1 MLIKR
6 IITALVL
13 VPVIIW
19 ALFNLSAVYFE
30 VFWGIFILFAAWEW
44 TNLSGSRIIGKVIFM
59 TVLVLTIAWIMSWTM
74 FLQLLQELTGSM
86 EVYEY
91 SGVLDWI
98 VIGPVIWWLL
108 AMILIRNTPQSLLT
122 LKVRTG
128 FLLTLG
134 WFVLFSAWIFLTR
147 LRGLYGAELA
157 FYFLLLIWSADIAA
171 YFVGK
176 KFGVTQLAPEIS
188 PGKTVAGMMGAM
200 ITALVCGIALGFY
213 YGFTMMVATQFVV
226 LSAFTVLVSIYG
238 DLFISL
244 LKRKRDVKDSG
255 NLLPGHGGFLDRMDS
270 LIAASPIFY
279 AGVLLIQS
287 QFLQT

>member
-6 IITALVL
+6 ILTILIF

-19 ALFNLSAVYFE
+19 ALFSLSAVYFE
-30 VFWGIFILFAAWEW
+30 VFWATFILFAAWEW
-44 TNLSGSRIIGKVIFM
+44 ADLSASRVTGKVIFM
-59 TVLVLTIAWIMSWTM
+59 TLLVLTVAWVMSWTV
-74 FLQLLQELTGSM
+74 FLQLMRDLLDTM
-86 EVYEY
+86 TVYEY
-91 SGVLDWI
+91 AGVLDWL

-108 AMILIRNTPQSLLT
+108 AMILIRNVPESLLAV
-122 LKVRTG
+122 KIKPV
-128 FLLTLG
+128 FLLLLG
-134 WFVLFSAWIFLTR
+134 WFVLFSAWIFLSR
-147 LRGLYGAELA
+147 LRGLYGPEIAL
-157 FYFLLLIWSADIAA
+157 YFLLLIWSADSIA

-176 KFGVTQLAPEIS
+176 QFGITQLASEIS

-200 ITALVCGIALGFY
+200 GSALVCGIILSLY
-213 YGFTMMVATQFVV
+213 YGFSALVATQFIV

-244 LKRKRDVKDSG
+244 LKRKRGVKDSG

-279 AGVLLIQS
+279 AGVLLIQT
-287 QFLQT
+287 QFIR